1 MNLAPRGIVAYL
13 AGLAQKVT
21 GNAVAR
27 AVSSINPVALTTVGA
42 GTLTAALLAPGNI
55 IQRTGPTGAFN
66 ETLDTAANMTAAYPE
81 IGIGESY
88 ICYYSNL
95 VAQTATFVAG
105 NGFTLGAIGIPT
117 NAGSG
122 LTNML
127 VITKVSDTAWTCF
140 VSGN

>member
-55 IQRTGPTGAFN
+55 IQRTGPVGGFN
-66 ETLDTAANMTAAYPE
+66 ETLELFPD
-81 IGIGESY
+81 
-88 ICYYSNL
+88 
-95 VAQTATFVAG
+95 QFFV
-105 NGFTLGAIGIPT
+105 
-117 NAGSG
+117 
-122 LTNML
+122 
-127 VITKVSDTAWTCF
+127 
-140 VSGN
+140 